1 MEGYIASIWSI
12 ILTILNFM
20 SSTVILTVGGIQI
33 TFLGLAIFVLLMGL
47 LFWVFEEL
55 LGFINWGD

>member
-1 MEGYIASIWSI
+1 MESYVTSIWSI

-20 SSTVILTVGGIQI
+20 SNTVILTVGGIQI

-47 LFWVFEEL
+47 LFWVFDEL